1 MAESTVLRRL
11 HLGALTLRKCSHG
24 NAARIGLL
32 ERDQAVWP
40 VDCRLLS
47 TDVLADKNPFPQD
60 ARIRFVESTHK
71 YYIDD
76 KEAPIS
82 VTSFV
87 HAPFPAFRTREVL
100 MRMSLRTRSEKYAGL
115 TDKQIAKAWQA
126 NANEASMLGTCMHAA
141 MECYA
146 NTGYLSRDPR
156 ITTEAR
162 MIKEFFDTEVDQ
174 KGLQIYRTEPTVFID
189 PRYSPGNIMLPGSVD
204 CVFYDPA
211 LNEYGIFDWKRS
223 KEIVMTANGR
233 FGYGVAPFDALE
245 NTNFYHYS
253 LQLHMYCYILRTY
266 YHINVNPA
274 RLYMVIIHP
283 NTPMYRM
290 IAAADVQDL
299 VRDELVPNYAKYVAM
314 ANEHKAIEEET
325 HAWRDSED

>member
-1 MAESTVLRRL
+1 M
-11 HLGALTLRKCSHG
+11 GALALRKADQG

-40 VDCRLLS
+40 TDCRLLS

-76 KEAPIS
+76 QEAPIS

-87 HAPFPAFRTREVL
+87 HAPFPPFQTRDVL
-100 MRMSLRTRSEKYAGL
+100 KNMNLRTRFAKYGNM
-115 TDKQIAKAWQA
+115 TDRQIAKQWQA
-126 NANEASMLGTCMHAA
+126 NANEASTLGTCMHAA

-156 ITTEAR
+156 IATETR
-162 MIKEFFDTEVDQ
+162 MIQQFFDMEVQ
-174 KGLQIYRTEPTVFID
+174 GKGLQIYRTEPTVFID
-189 PRYSPGNIMLPGSVD
+189 PLHSPGGILLPGSVD

-211 LNEYGIFDWKRS
+211 NDEYGIFDWKRS
-223 KEIVMTANGR
+223 KEIVMTANGHY
-233 FGYGVAPFDALE
+233 GYGAAPFDRLE
-245 NTNFYHYS
+245 NTNYYHYS

-266 YHINVNPA
+266 YHLNVNPT
-274 RLYMVIIHP
+274 RLYMIIIHP
-283 NTPMYRM
+283 NTDTYRM
-290 IAAADVQDL
+290 IAAADVQAL
-299 VRDELVPNYAKYVAM
+299 VENELVPNYQKYVDM
-314 ANEHKAIEEET
+314 ANEHKAVDAEMA
-325 HAWRDSED
+325 AWRDASE